1 MTLESAPSGARRA
14 RPRRGTPP
22 RALDVELGTTGLPRL
37 ARRPPLERGGKHSL
51 SGQPAL
57 NLVARFRP
65 GHARTTRYG
74 RPGTSLDLLDPLA
87 LAAPLT
93 GEVGFQGRQQLGHN
107 PGPLLGRELER
118 FAKQP
123 ISSTRHR
130 CILLRDR
137 LDEEGG
143 GGQRPPVLLG
153 LGGPWRRWPLPG
165 LRCAPV
171 GGPCVV
177 AQARRRGRRGGEP
190 KALFDSAELAAESP
204 GADADKEA
212 RKGDQREEVRI

>member
-37 ARRPPLERGGKHSL
+37 ARRPPLERGGRHSL
-51 SGQPAL
+51 SGEPAL

-65 GHARTTRYG
+65 GHARTTRDG

-107 PGPLLGRELER
+107 LGPLFGRKLER
-118 FAKQP
+118 FPKQP
-123 ISSTRHR
+123 ISSASHR
-130 CILLRDR
+130 RILLCDL
-137 LDEEGG
+137 LDEKGG
-143 GGQRPPVLLG
+143 GGQGPTVSSSAVPGAAGPFPASVVRRDAVHAMPVLRSCPTPADG
-153 LGGPWRRWPLPG
+153 
-165 LRCAPV
+165 APRAYAAPERSPPPAFNQTHRV
-171 GGPCVV
+171 TS
-177 AQARRRGRRGGEP
+177 GR
-190 KALFDSAELAAESP
+190 
-204 GADADKEA
+204 
-212 RKGDQREEVRI
+212 